1 MRQKLSILLFAM
13 VIAYSGMAQQKS
25 EPMKTALLI
34 VDIQNFYF
42 PGEGPGLVHAEE
54 AALAAREVLQIFRDQ
69 KQLVIHVRHQA
80 KKGFEIHHYVAPLA
94 GEKVITKQEV
104 NSFYKT
110 DLLEYL
116 KDNG

>member
-1 MRQKLSILLFAM
+1 MIPLVCKEGFVVLSFQLVFSYRYKRLTINPSFQTRGIAKIFTIDTMRQKLSILLYAM

-54 AALAAREVLQIFRDQ
+54 AGLAAREVLQIFRYQ
-69 KQLVIHVRHQA
+69 K
-80 KKGFEIHHYVAPLA
+80 
-94 GEKVITKQEV
+94 
-104 NSFYKT
+104 
-110 DLLEYL
+110 
-116 KDNG
+116 